1 MGVILSVSEESHAAN
16 KKDPSTRFRGCQDD
30 RNVIMTLLKTLTVY
44 LGSSGHARP
53 VFQDA
58 ALQLGRIIGESGFH
72 LVYGGMDAGLMG
84 QVATGA
90 LEAGGRVTGIVPK
103 KLQNSERILKGLT
116 ETVLVEDL
124 WQRKKKMFELADAI
138 VSLPGGFGTMD
149 ESFEVLYWGK
159 LKLHAM
165 PLVLVNI
172 ENYWK
177 PIIDYIKTLRDF
189 DSRFLIVVDKVE
201 DVIPALQAWEI
212 PGIEKQAG
220 HFPHFEDEILR
231 KTGEPIVI
239 DTPSIENSYY
249 AVCALGLK
257 QLGKHARAI
266 GFLNKDGQ
274 FDGLLQGIQNAARER
289 FITEKC
295 LMLFDAAA
303 DAETLKNLLENQG
316 AVLID
321 LHKEKWGE
329 RREKPRD

>member
-1 MGVILSVSEESHAAN
+1 
-16 KKDPSTRFRGCQDD
+16 
-30 RNVIMTLLKTLTVY
+30 MTILKTLTVY

-53 VFQDA
+53 VFQQSA
-58 ALQLGRIIGESGFH
+58 EELGAIIGASKFN

-84 QVATGA
+84 QLAAGA
-90 LEAGGRVTGIVPK
+90 LKAGGTVTGIVPR
-103 KLQNSERILKGLT
+103 KLQDSERILKGLT

-124 WQRKKKMFELADAI
+124 WQRKKKMFEMADAI

-149 ESFEVLYWGK
+149 ETFEVLYWGK
-159 LKLHAM
+159 LKLHTM

-177 PIIDYIKTLRDF
+177 PIINYISTLRDF
-189 DSRFLIVVDKVE
+189 DKRYLIVVDKVE
-201 DVIPALQAWEI
+201 EVIPALQAWEH
-212 PGIEKQAG
+212 PQLAKQDG

-231 KTGEPIVI
+231 KTAEPIII
-239 DTPSIENSYY
+239 DTPSVENSYY

-257 QLGKHARAI
+257 QLGKHTRPI

-274 FDGLLQGIQNAARER
+274 FSGLLEGIQAAARER

-295 LMLFDAAA
+295 LQLFDAAE
-303 DAETLKNLLENQG
+303 DPTMLQELLKKQEI
-316 AVLID
+316 VSID